1 MNKAPIPL
9 VTNSLMVDLH
19 MVTTEGSNT
28 HNEIEAIITKHFKTK
43 FFSGSSTPSI
53 KKAAIVRNILTNLA
67 LVQDSGHEYLV
78 FPTGHRNFD
87 KSRYLPEHYSRRLA
101 QSVLG
106 SMVESRVIR
115 IVPCDHKLIRIYNTF
130 GGTGTC
136 EIRPATQLQLMIS
149 REFSEITKDS
159 VSSPKSE
166 IIILKGAK
174 TAGIFSEPR
183 VDYLDD
189 SDIGREALIHRLDLN
204 KTNEYLKSHAVLYAG
219 DWKCNRIAT
228 TYHRIFNNGSLQS
241 GGRYFGNFIQTL
253 PRVDRSLLTI
263 DGESI
268 SNVDYTALHYNLL
281 RWKDGATTSMES
293 DPFTI
298 AGYEGFRD
306 EFKSLTYIL
315 LNAPKKISH
324 PPEDLKDSLT
334 AKGWTDSF
342 LSFKKILLDNCPL
355 IAKYE
360 GQGLGLELM
369 NIESRIMGTA
379 LTYFMETHKAGFV
392 IMHDALLVPTSKSTG
407 ARAVLMRAF
416 NEFTGYFP
424 DLKVTHH

>member
-1 MNKAPIPL
+1 
-9 VTNSLMVDLH
+9 
-19 MVTTEGSNT
+19 
-28 HNEIEAIITKHFKTK
+28 
-43 FFSGSSTPSI
+43 
-53 KKAAIVRNILTNLA
+53 
-67 LVQDSGHEYLV
+67 
-78 FPTGHRNFD
+78 
-87 KSRYLPEHYSRRLA
+87 
-101 QSVLG
+101 
-106 SMVESRVIR
+106 
-115 IVPCDHKLIRIYNTF
+115 
-130 GGTGTC
+130 
-136 EIRPATQLQLMIS
+136 
-149 REFSEITKDS
+149 
-159 VSSPKSE
+159 
-166 IIILKGAK
+166 
-174 TAGIFSEPR
+174 
-183 VDYLDD
+183 
-189 SDIGREALIHRLDLN
+189 
-204 KTNEYLKSHAVLYAG
+204 
-219 DWKCNRIAT
+219 
-228 TYHRIFNNGSLQS
+228 
-241 GGRYFGNFIQTL
+241 
-253 PRVDRSLLTI
+253 
-263 DGESI
+263 
-268 SNVDYTALHYNLL
+268 
-281 RWKDGATTSMES
+281 MES

-324 PPEDLKDSLT
+324 PPEDLKDSLA